1 MFEMPYF
8 GVIDPQNLS
17 ECYETD
23 IRIDEQ
29 LLELDLNFESLSAG
43 LLELNQ
49 IKFFLELL
57 SDNTK
62 LAKKYLHNLGKDDEL
77 VVDYFECHQD
87 LTDDYELRLE
97 VGTLVLK
104 RVGIYPSDKWYAI
117 FDFTFPDNLSDRFLA
132 VLLNQDGSLLD
143 VTHES

>member
-17 ECYETD
+17 EYYEID
-23 IRIDEQ
+23 IHIDEK
-29 LLELDLNFESLSAG
+29 LIELDLNFEILSAS

-57 SDNTK
+57 PDNTR
-62 LAKKYLHNLGKDDEL
+62 LAQKYLDNLDKDDEL

-87 LTDDYELRLE
+87 LADDYELRLE
-97 VGTLVLK
+97 VDTLVLK
-104 RVGIYPSDKWYAI
+104 RVGIYPGDKWYAI
-117 FDFTFPDNLSDRFLA
+117 FDFTFPGDLSDRFLA
-132 VLLNQDGSLLD
+132 VSLNQDGSLLD
-143 VTHES
+143 ISHES

>member
-8 GVIDPQNLS
+8 GVIDTQNLS
-17 ECYETD
+17 EFYETD

-43 LLELNQ
+43 LHELNQ
-49 IKFFLELL
+49 IKSFLELL

-62 LAKKYLHNLGKDDEL
+62 LAQKYLDNLDKDDEL

-87 LTDDYELRLE
+87 LADDYELRLE
-97 VGTLVLK
+97 VSTLVLK
-104 RVGIYPSDKWYAI
+104 RIGIYPSDKWYAI
-117 FDFTFPDNLSDRFLA
+117 FDFTFPDDLSDRFLT